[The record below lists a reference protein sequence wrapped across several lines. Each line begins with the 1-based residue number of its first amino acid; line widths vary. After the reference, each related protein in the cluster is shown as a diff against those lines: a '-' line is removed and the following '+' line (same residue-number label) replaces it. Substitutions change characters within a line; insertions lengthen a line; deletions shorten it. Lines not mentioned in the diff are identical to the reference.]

1 MTNPLVLKIKFLIWS
16 IIFLLFALNSYSQPK
31 AQIQNNHFK
40 FGSVT
45 QGSVVE
51 HKFEIQNIGNEPLL
65 VHSVETSCGCT
76 AAIPPGGAILPGSSA
91 AVTVAFDTSGF
102 SGAKEKTV
110 IVFTNDPEQKDLLL
124 KISGEV
130 QVGIE
135 FSPKRIDVGE
145 VRKSDS
151 SINRIVYISIPNDS
165 EKELLDVVSNSEAIL
180 IKDKTIQPKSGQF
193 SVEFTPSKA
202 TVLGNFLDKV
212 FIKTKEDNKES
223 IYVIPLTGKLIG
235 NFNIEPKVVSLGLI
249 NSNSG
254 GIITK
259 TIKITSPAQNNFQIK
274 QVVSQDPII
283 KTSIRESM
291 HGYFIDITVNSSEV
305 KKDIQSSISVVTS
318 DPVEPNLGITV
329 YGYLPPKN

>member
-1 MTNPLVLKIKFLIWS
+1 
-16 IIFLLFALNSYSQPK
+16 
-31 AQIQNNHFK
+31 
-40 FGSVT
+40 
-45 QGSVVE
+45 
-51 HKFEIQNIGNEPLL
+51 
-65 VHSVETSCGCT
+65 
-76 AAIPPGGAILPGSSA
+76 
-91 AVTVAFDTSGF
+91 
-102 SGAKEKTV
+102 
-110 IVFTNDPEQKDLLL
+110 
-124 KISGEV
+124 
-130 QVGIE
+130 
-135 FSPKRIDVGE
+135 
-145 VRKSDS
+145 
-151 SINRIVYISIPNDS
+151 
-165 EKELLDVVSNSEAIL
+165 
-180 IKDKTIQPKSGQF
+180 
-193 SVEFTPSKA
+193 
-202 TVLGNFLDKV
+202 LDKV